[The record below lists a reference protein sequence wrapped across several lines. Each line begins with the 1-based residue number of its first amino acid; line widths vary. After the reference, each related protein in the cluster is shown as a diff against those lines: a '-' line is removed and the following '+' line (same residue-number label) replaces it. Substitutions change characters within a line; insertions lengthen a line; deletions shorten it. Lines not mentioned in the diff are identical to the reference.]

1 MKPNQLTREFLH
13 DDEAL
18 ALLQQRLRAGL
29 PIGARDVRSLG
40 FSLCTDRYNEVRRV
54 ALQELGLARRPRI
67 RRSSSGSSTTPPM
80 ASRISMSPATTQDSK
95 SAPYP
100 QLTPMPDAA
109 MLPTGRKPRM
119 MRSFRF
125 PLLAALRQSII
136 VMLRTVRETVS
147 RRSADTRA
155 STRD

>member
-1 MKPNQLTREFLH
+1 MEPNQLSREFLH

-67 RRSSSGSSTTPPM
+67 RRSSCDRSTTPPM
-80 ASRISMSPATTQDSK
+80 ASGISMSPVTTQDSQ
-95 SAPYP
+95 SAPNP
-100 QLTPMPDAA
+100 ELAPMPDAA
-109 MLPTGRKPRM
+109 MLPTGRKPRL

-125 PLLAALRQSII
+125 PMLAALRKSII
-136 VMLRTVRETVS
+136 VMLRSARKTLS
-147 RRSADTRA
+147 LGSADAHA
-155 STRD
+155 STRG